1 MDVSDTTLGDFLLP
15 TGFARP
21 ALLAVLREGLVVGEA
36 GRYAAGAARAR
47 RTGRRVPYAST
58 GTYRGDPVIL
68 VPGFLAGDGTLSLMS
83 RRLRQRGF
91 RTYRSH
97 IRANVGCTLR
107 AAEELEARI
116 EAIAHRRGSRVQ
128 VVGHSLGGMLARGLA
143 GRRPDLISGIVT
155 MGSPMLAP
163 GAHHRSLTAT
173 VQLLTRLSQAGWPGL
188 MSGDCVAGECARQSS
203 EDSRLPVAPGL
214 DFTAIYSRW
223 DGIVDWRACI
233 DPAAKAVQVRTSHVG
248 MAVDP
253 RVIDHVTAALTRSA
267 VSVLEVDRG
276 ETA

>member
-1 MDVSDTTLGDFLLP
+1 
-15 TGFARP
+15 
-21 ALLAVLREGLVVGEA
+21 
-36 GRYAAGAARAR
+36 
-47 RTGRRVPYAST
+47 
-58 GTYRGDPVIL
+58 
-68 VPGFLAGDGTLSLMS
+68 
-83 RRLRQRGF
+83 
-91 RTYRSH
+91 
-97 IRANVGCTLR
+97 
-107 AAEELEARI
+107 
-116 EAIAHRRGSRVQ
+116 
-128 VVGHSLGGMLARGLA
+128 
-143 GRRPDLISGIVT
+143 

-188 MSGDCVAGECARQSS
+188 MSGDCVAGECARQSF

>member
-1 MDVSDTTLGDFLLP
+1 MSDGTLGDFLLP
-15 TGFARP
+15 AGYARP
-21 ALLAVLREGLVVGEA
+21 ALLALLREGLVVGEA
-36 GRYAAGAARAR
+36 GRYAAGVARSR
-47 RTGRRVPYAST
+47 RTTTRTPYASS
-58 GTYRGDPVIL
+58 GTFRGDPVIL
-68 VPGFLAGDGTLSLMS
+68 VPGFMAGDGSLSLMS

-91 RTYRSH
+91 RTYRAH
-97 IRANVGCTLR
+97 IHANVGCTLR

-116 EAIAHRRGSRVQ
+116 EAIALRRGSRVQ

-155 MGSPMLAP
+155 MGSPVLAP

-173 VQLLTRLSQAGWPGL
+173 VQVLTRLSRAGWPGL
-188 MSGDCVAGECARQSS
+188 MSGDCVAGECARQSF
-203 EDSRLPVAPGL
+203 EESRLPLAPDL
-214 DFTAIYSRW
+214 DFTSIYSKR
-223 DGIVDWRACI
+223 DGIVDWRACL
-233 DPAAKAVQVRTSHVG
+233 DPAASRTIQVRTSHVG

-253 RVIDHVTAALTRSA
+253 RVIDHVTTALTRPQ